1 LARTVVLELSGRPSS
16 SELQQKE
23 YISRLPTQHLE
34 PPKKSWQGLFWQL
47 FRFCLVGGLNTGIDL
62 LILNVLLWIWP
73 TQNTEH
79 LLAYNSFAYAFGAI
93 NSFIL
98 NKYWTFR
105 NKQQTTY
112 GEILRFALTTACGII
127 CNDII
132 LWIAGTFLH
141 PVMINPT
148 LWANASKVLAISGTF
163 MISYLGMR
171 LWVFTRQPGRTQ

>member
-1 LARTVVLELSGRPSS
+1 LAKTVVLELSGRTSS

-23 YISRLPTQHLE
+23 RISRLPTQHLE
-34 PPKKSWQGLFWQL
+34 PPKKSWQGLFWQI

-62 LILNVLLWIWP
+62 LILNGLLWIWP

-79 LLAYNSFAYAFGAI
+79 LLVYNSFAYAFGAI

-98 NKYWTFR
+98 NKYWTFQNR
-105 NKQQTTY
+105 QQTTY
-112 GEILRFALTTACGII
+112 GEVLRFALTTACGII

-132 LWIAGTFLH
+132 LWIASSFLH
-141 PVMINPT
+141 PVMINAT

-171 LWVFTRQPGRTQ
+171 LWVFARQPGRK